1 MIQDECRLG
10 KLEAECAAKGRGEE
24 FAALQPFLSAK
35 PTGEEYARTAAQLNL
50 TEGALRVA
58 VHRLRKK
65 MGEHLR
71 AEIAQT
77 VSGPEKVESELR
89 ELFAALAG

>member
-1 MIQDECRLG
+1 M
-10 KLEAECAAKGRGEE
+10 KALEAGCVAKGRGAE
-24 FAALQPFLSAK
+24 FNALQLFLSAK
-35 PTGEEYARTAAQLNL
+35 PDADEYARTAAQLNL

-77 VSGPEKVESELR
+77 VAGPEEVEGELR